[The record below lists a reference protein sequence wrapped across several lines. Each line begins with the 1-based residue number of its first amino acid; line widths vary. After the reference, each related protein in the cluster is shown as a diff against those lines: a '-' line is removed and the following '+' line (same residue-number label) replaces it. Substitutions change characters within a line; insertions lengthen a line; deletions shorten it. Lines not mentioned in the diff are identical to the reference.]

1 MIRLMDSSA
10 GRDWG
15 ISMAKRLSNR
25 DRLLFAASR
34 LSESELGEVL
44 DYISIMRSLKQESR
58 SPEEFEDEV
67 LSILADAVENRRE
80 RTVAEWERIRRRSD
94 LQPGPLLWKH

>member
-1 MIRLMDSSA
+1 
-10 GRDWG
+10 
-15 ISMAKRLSNR
+15 MAKRLSNR

-80 RTVAEWERIRRRSD
+80 RTVAEWERIRRKSE
-94 LQPGPLLWKH
+94 LQPSPSLWKH